1 MAGFVGI
8 PMIGVISMAK
18 TAKKPKLTDADRHER
33 FKEMARQVG
42 ASEDPKAFDQAFKK
56 VAKPAPKKRA
66 R

>member
-1 MAGFVGI
+1 
-8 PMIGVISMAK
+8 MAK

-42 ASEDPKAFDQAFKK
+42 ASEDTKAFDQAFKK